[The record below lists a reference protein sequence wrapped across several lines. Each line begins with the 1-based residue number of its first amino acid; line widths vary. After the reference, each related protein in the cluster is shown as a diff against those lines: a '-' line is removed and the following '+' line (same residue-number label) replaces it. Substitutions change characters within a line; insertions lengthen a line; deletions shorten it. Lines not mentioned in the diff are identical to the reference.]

1 MLPQILAYDLSK
13 DNVVPPL
20 KYQAVKRI
28 GGGGVEAKLG
38 AFLTSTTV
46 RFEWSVLVLHFECN
60 YWSVVRLS
68 FYRWKGTV
76 NKTAWS
82 DQINP
87 GDRRIEEIVTCWFNF
102 EAILNILFNNN
113 NKPCG
118 YIAENAMGSYRTS
131 RRHKNTNLQQLYF
144 AVQNYLLHTYKSFSK
159 FISTYL
165 RNIME

>member
-60 YWSVVRLS
+60 Y
-68 FYRWKGTV
+68 
-76 NKTAWS
+76 
-82 DQINP
+82 
-87 GDRRIEEIVTCWFNF
+87 
-102 EAILNILFNNN
+102 
-113 NKPCG
+113 
-118 YIAENAMGSYRTS
+118 
-131 RRHKNTNLQQLYF
+131 
-144 AVQNYLLHTYKSFSK
+144 
-159 FISTYL
+159 
-165 RNIME
+165 

>member
-1 MLPQILAYDLSK
+1 
-13 DNVVPPL
+13 
-20 KYQAVKRI
+20 
-28 GGGGVEAKLG
+28 
-38 AFLTSTTV
+38 
-46 RFEWSVLVLHFECN
+46 
-60 YWSVVRLS
+60 
-68 FYRWKGTV
+68 
-76 NKTAWS
+76 
-82 DQINP
+82 
-87 GDRRIEEIVTCWFNF
+87 
-102 EAILNILFNNN
+102 LFNNN